1 MIMKNLM
8 LTALSLLLF
17 SAAAI
22 AQNVPSYVP
31 TNGLVGWW
39 PFNGN
44 ANDESGNGNNGTNLN
59 NVAFVNDRFGA
70 SNAALDF
77 PNFNSKIRIA
87 HDLLGPTPCLADH
100 SFSYWVK
107 LYNQPIG
114 NVEYTAFCRG
124 REPGQQGVDFFGRW
138 MAFYDGKIS
147 SYYFN
152 RVQALSIDTIATN
165 DWHMITIVY
174 QLNSNTFKTY
184 VDGIDN
190 SDTNFLNVATGWTG
204 NCTAPNPAFGNYY
217 VGNTAYDNSK
227 FDGNVDDLGV
237 WNRALTQQE
246 ITNLYNGNTTNLEP
260 VADKNQ
266 FYIHPNPARDHITI
280 NYGNFSLIPGYQLL
294 ITNSLGQQMFQTNI
308 NQQSDY
314 LDLSSWTGNGI
325 YFVNI
330 IDPSGNTVDIK
341 KIVLQ

>member
-1 MIMKNLM
+1 
-8 LTALSLLLF
+8 
-17 SAAAI
+17 
-22 AQNVPSYVP
+22 
-31 TNGLVGWW
+31 
-39 PFNGN
+39 
-44 ANDESGNGNNGTNLN
+44 
-59 NVAFVNDRFGA
+59 VNDRFGN

-107 LYNQPIG
+107 LYNQPNG
-114 NVEYTAFCRG
+114 NDEYTAFCLG
-124 REPGQQGVDFFGRW
+124 REPGLQGVNFFGRW
-138 MAFYDGKIS
+138 IASYDGKIS
-147 SYYFN
+147 SYYFD

-165 DWHMITIVY
+165 EWHMITIVY

-184 VDGIDN
+184 IDGIEN
-190 SDTNFLNVATGWTG
+190 SDPNFPNVATGWTG
-204 NCTAPNPAFGNYY
+204 NCTAPNPTFGNYY

-246 ITNLYNGNTTNLEP
+246 ISNLYNGGICYQTITVTDTLLINTGITGFNP
-260 VADKNQ
+260 VTFENT
-266 FYIHPNPARDHITI
+266 IRIWPNPTYDHITI
-280 NYGNFSLIPGYQLL
+280 DAGNLNTMSGYS
-294 ITNSLGQQMFQTNI
+294 IRIVNALGQQVFQSAI
-308 NQQSDY
+308 NLQQFY

-325 YFVNI
+325 YYVNI
-330 IDPSGNTVDIK
+330 INPQGVTIDTR